1 MRVKFWVLVCLVSLV
16 SMTWTGSVCADQPRA
31 RWVLI
36 DTQTHA
42 LSVMHDQEP
51 VWTFNAIAL
60 GRGGVTPSKVT
71 RDHKTPLGEFRITE
85 VRKSDRF
92 HIFIGLSY
100 PNPVHA
106 KAAHEA
112 GQISDDEFWAVQYAT
127 FQGILPPQN
136 TRLGGHIGIHGVGR
150 GDLRIHQQFDWTQ
163 GCIAL
168 TNEQIEQLQNLVR
181 VGDRVVIQ

>member
-1 MRVKFWVLVCLVSLV
+1 MRVKIWVLVCLICLA
-16 SMTWTGSVCADQPRA
+16 WGRSVFAEQPRS
-31 RWVLI
+31 RWVSI
-36 DTQTHA
+36 DTTTHV
-42 LSVMHDQEP
+42 LSVMDDHEP
-51 VWTFNAIAL
+51 VWTFDAIAI
-60 GRGGVTPSKVT
+60 GRGGVTPSKVA
-71 RDHKTPLGEFRITE
+71 RDHKTPLGEFHITE
-85 VRKSDRF
+85 IRKSDSF

-100 PNPVHA
+100 PNSAHA

-127 FQGILPPQN
+127 SQGTLPPQN

-168 TNEQIEQLQNLVR
+168 TNEQIDQLQSLIR
-181 VGDRVVIQ
+181 VGDRVLIQ